1 MPYAAKDRQEFIK
14 RSNLPPEA
22 RILDLGGMLSGDLP
36 SAVSGITTP
45 RHNKEAV
52 LIRTV
57 NLPFKNNV
65 FNAVISYHYFDLV
78 SSDALGIA
86 LKEVARVLGHG
97 AIFSFMVLLW
107 APQNEAQRSSLF
119 FNQLLKGTG
128 ALYSHD
134 FEIIGKQLSSS
145 GFCDITVETIKRDI
159 IIPRDYTRSHLLMLG
174 NLVKKEKERG
184 EFGIKA
190 PARQY
195 FEQVKI
201 YGEAMLP
208 ALHFT
213 ARKAL

>member
-1 MPYAAKDRQEFIK
+1 MPYAAKDRQEFIT
-14 RSNLPPEA
+14 RSNLNPGSHV
-22 RILDLGGMLSGDLP
+22 LDLGGMLSDELP
-36 SAVSGITTP
+36 SSVSGITTS
-45 RHNKEAV
+45 RSTMNAV
-52 LIRTV
+52 LVRPE
-57 NLPFKNNV
+57 NLPFKDNV
-65 FNAVISYHYFDLV
+65 FNAVISYHYPDLV
-78 SSDALGIA
+78 SSDALVIM
-86 LKEVARVLGHG
+86 LKEVARVLGQDG
-97 AIFSFMVLLW
+97 IFSFMILLW
-107 APQNEAQRSSLF
+107 APQNEAQRSSLI
-119 FNQLLKGTG
+119 FNELLKGTG

-134 FEIIGKQLSSS
+134 FETISRQLSVS
-145 GFCDITVETIKRDI
+145 GFRDITVETIKRDI
-159 IIPRDYTRSHLLMLG
+159 IIPRDFTRSHLLMLG